1 MFVFA
6 HVGITLGAASTV
18 SAVITKWPRLPKR
31 ELSDHA
37 QTLPKSKTKDKKES
51 ISERIGLKTIQEIMS
66 SLTNEELE
74 NLSVSLRNLRDVLL
88 KSIVDD
94 SKSSP

>member
-1 MFVFA
+1 MFLFA

-37 QTLPKSKTKDKKES
+37 QTLPKNKTKDKKES
-51 ISERIGLKTIQEIMS
+51 ISERIGLKA
-66 SLTNEELE
+66 
-74 NLSVSLRNLRDVLL
+74 LSMFLDIRLLMIGALVLH
-88 KSIVDD
+88 ITE
-94 SKSSP
+94 